1 MIDTPEDRAND
12 VRPIRPERPA
22 DTLIERETAAPT
34 TRPVTVVAVV
44 PVDEIIST
52 LHYIVYQA
60 VAAAIITVVLGAA
73 IGLVTLRRDNDR

>member
-1 MIDTPEDRAND
+1 MIDASEDRAND

-22 DTLIERETAAPT
+22 DTLIESEQAAPV
-34 TRPVTVVAVV
+34 TRPITVVAVV
-44 PVDEIIST
+44 PVDELVST

-60 VAAAIITVVLGAA
+60 VAAAILTVILGAA